1 MHPFDKRNTGAGL
14 RRPVPVFYQH
24 IKSTKIM
31 KESNGTK
38 IFFIIGFILVTGYYL
53 QFSVRHWLEQRHIN
67 SLDEQARVEYVET
80 NFERLNNLRE
90 KTLNFGLDLQ
100 GGMYVTLELATGQL
114 LGELAREFRD
124 DEFDD
129 VLSIA
134 SRRALDNNT
143 DVIDEF
149 VDEFENRDAQA
160 RLSRYFRSDSENIT
174 RQSTNDE
181 IKSFLQLQRNAAV
194 DRAVEIIRNRIDR
207 FGVTEPSIVKQGSN
221 RIVVELPGV
230 DDEERVRNLLR
241 GTARLEFRTM
251 ANPSELQGSLRRIID
266 YYETSMPPAEGDT
279 LAQPER
285 INTLTDI
292 FIPVGES
299 VIFGYAAAEDT
310 AAVMAK
316 LRAEEV
322 QRMMPRD
329 TELMWAA
336 QSERLQG
343 SNRDFYTLLG
353 VRRQIELTGE
363 VITDARPSFDPQ
375 TNQPEV
381 SMSMNREGARRWS
394 ILTGANIGRPVAI
407 ILDGYV
413 YSYPTVRSQ
422 ITEGRSSISG
432 IGGLSE
438 AEDLVNILLSGAL
451 PAPLD
456 IVEERTV
463 GATLGEASI
472 RSGFRSAIWGL
483 SIVAIFMIF
492 YYRTGGAIADLALIL
507 NIIFIL
513 GILAAF
519 RATLTLPGIAGIVLT
534 IGMAVDANVLIFDRI
549 REEMRVGKSLVA
561 AIDSGYKN
569 AMSAILDAN
578 ITTFLTAVILF
589 SFGMGPIKGFAVTLM
604 AGIIASLFS
613 AIVITR
619 VIVDSLTRG
628 KGLNVSFG

>member
-1 MHPFDKRNTGAGL
+1 
-14 RRPVPVFYQH
+14 
-24 IKSTKIM
+24 M

-67 SLDEQARVEYVET
+67 SLDEEARVEYVEA

-90 KTLNFGLDLQ
+90 RTLNFGLDLQ

-124 DEFDD
+124 DEFND
-129 VLSIA
+129 VLSTA
-134 SRRALDNNT
+134 SQRAFENNT

-149 VDEFENRDAQA
+149 VDEFESRDPQA
-160 RLSRYFRSDSENIT
+160 RLSRYFRSDSDNIT

-181 IKSFLQLQRNAAV
+181 IKNYLQSQRNSAV

-251 ANPSELQGSLRRIID
+251 ANPSELQTSLRRIID
-266 YYETSMPPAEGDT
+266 FYETSLPPADGDT
-279 LAQPER
+279 LGQATR
-285 INTLTDI
+285 INTFTDV

-299 VIFGYAAAEDT
+299 VIFGYAATADT
-310 AAVMAK
+310 AEVMEK
-316 LRAEEV
+316 LRREEV
-322 QRMMPRD
+322 QRMLPRD

-343 SNRDFYTLLG
+343 SSSEYYTLLG
-353 VRRQIELTGE
+353 VRKQVELTGE

-381 SMSMNREGARRWS
+381 SMTMNREGARRWS

-483 SIVAIFMIF
+483 TIVALFMIF
-492 YYRTGGAIADLALIL
+492 YYRAGGAIADLALIL

>member
-1 MHPFDKRNTGAGL
+1 
-14 RRPVPVFYQH
+14 
-24 IKSTKIM
+24 M

-67 SLDEQARVEYVET
+67 SLDEQARIEYVEA
-80 NFERLNNLRE
+80 NSERLSHLRE
-90 KTLNFGLDLQ
+90 RTLNFGLDLQ

-124 DEFDD
+124 DEFDA
-129 VLSIA
+129 VLAVA
-134 SRRALDNNT
+134 SQRALDNNT
-143 DVIDEF
+143 DVITEF
-149 VDEFENRDAQA
+149 VDEFERRDSQA

-181 IKSFLQLQRNAAV
+181 IKSYLQRQRNSAV

-251 ANPSELQGSLRRIID
+251 ANPSELQNSLRRIID
-266 YYETSMPPAEGDT
+266 YYETTLPPAEDEANG
-279 LAQPER
+279 QPTR

-299 VIFGYAAAEDT
+299 VIFGYAATEDT

-316 LRAEEV
+316 LRADEV

-343 SNRDFYTLLG
+343 STRDFYTLLG
-353 VRRQIELTGE
+353 VRRQVELTGE

-432 IGGLSE
+432 IGGLRE

-451 PAPLD
+451 PAPL
-456 IVEERTV
+456 
-463 GATLGEASI
+463 
-472 RSGFRSAIWGL
+472 
-483 SIVAIFMIF
+483 
-492 YYRTGGAIADLALIL
+492 
-507 NIIFIL
+507 
-513 GILAAF
+513 
-519 RATLTLPGIAGIVLT
+519 
-534 IGMAVDANVLIFDRI
+534 
-549 REEMRVGKSLVA
+549 
-561 AIDSGYKN
+561 
-569 AMSAILDAN
+569 
-578 ITTFLTAVILF
+578 
-589 SFGMGPIKGFAVTLM
+589 
-604 AGIIASLFS
+604 
-613 AIVITR
+613 
-619 VIVDSLTRG
+619 
-628 KGLNVSFG
+628 

>member
-1 MHPFDKRNTGAGL
+1 
-14 RRPVPVFYQH
+14 
-24 IKSTKIM
+24 
-31 KESNGTK
+31 
-38 IFFIIGFILVTGYYL
+38 
-53 QFSVRHWLEQRHIN
+53 
-67 SLDEQARVEYVET
+67 
-80 NFERLNNLRE
+80 
-90 KTLNFGLDLQ
+90 
-100 GGMYVTLELATGQL
+100 MYVTLELATSQL

-129 VLSIA
+129 VLGLA
-134 SRRALDNNT
+134 SRRAMDNNT

-149 VDEFENRDAQA
+149 VDEFESRDAQA
-160 RLSRYFRSDSENIT
+160 RLSRYFRSDSENIS

-181 IKSFLQLQRNAAV
+181 IKTFLQQQRNAAV

-266 YYETSMPPAEGDT
+266 YYETTMPPAEGDT
-279 LAQPER
+279 LAQPAR
-285 INTLTDI
+285 INTFTDI
-292 FIPVGES
+292 FVPVGES
-299 VIFGYAAAEDT
+299 VIFGYAATEDT
-310 AAVMAK
+310 SAVMAK
-316 LRAEEV
+316 LRTAEV

-343 SNRDFYTLLG
+343 STRAFYTLLG
-353 VRRQIELTGE
+353 VRKQIELTGE

-432 IGGLSE
+432 IGGLGE

-619 VIVDSLTRG
+619 VIVDTLTRG
-628 KGLNVSFG
+628 KGHNVSFG

>member
-1 MHPFDKRNTGAGL
+1 
-14 RRPVPVFYQH
+14 
-24 IKSTKIM
+24 M
-31 KESNGTK
+31 KESNGSK
-38 IFFIIGFILVTGYYL
+38 IIFIIGFILVTGYYL

-67 SLDEQARVEYVET
+67 SLDEPARVEYVEA

-90 KTLNFGLDLQ
+90 RTLNFGLDLQ
-100 GGMYVTLELATGQL
+100 GGMYVTLELATSQL

-149 VDEFENRDAQA
+149 VDEFESRDAQA

-266 YYETSMPPAEGDT
+266 YYETTMPPAEGDT
-279 LAQPER
+279 LAQPVR
-285 INTLTDI
+285 INTFTDI
-292 FIPVGES
+292 FVPVGES
-299 VIFGYAAAEDT
+299 VIFGYAATEDT
-310 AAVMAK
+310 SAVMAK
-316 LRAEEV
+316 LRTTEV

-343 SNRDFYTLLG
+343 STRAFYTLLG
-353 VRRQIELTGE
+353 VRKQIELTGE

-472 RSGFRSAIWGL
+472 RSGFNSAIWGL

-519 RATLTLPGIAGIVLT
+519 KATLTLPGIAGIVLT